1 MIGNFRRRILYPLLV
16 YGRKCTDTEPVKLAK
31 TASAVKASFAGAG
44 VQRAAS
50 PLCRGAG
57 AAAHCWGQGATPI
70 GGLRAASLIGSR
82 VKRLA
87 QGKLMPASTCT
98 GYITCRRIAGFCS
111 FAAESPLGEILR
123 NGGKCY
129 LKLTRHNGRA
139 GKNGTYNP
147 KHNDRRFDV
156 ENSDHIDTERAKQ
169 NIYWDC
175 FNGYRTFAD
184 REEEPE
190 LAATFEEVE
199 QLYYVQKYSPFVE
212 GQNARN
218 AQTRHTER
226 NRSIEEIRMNKKT
239 CPEETVYQIGNMEEY
254 VSPEVLLQVV
264 TEFIAELNRRFGS
277 HIHTLDWALHLDE
290 STPHIHERH
299 VFDCE
304 NKYGE
309 LFPQQEKA
317 LEALGFELPE
327 PEKKP
332 SRYNNRKMV
341 FDSACRVLL
350 FEVAKKHGLH
360 LEEEPEYGGRKYL
373 EKQDFILAKQKER
386 MAAQGEIIEQQQTV
400 ISEQLGAILH
410 QNQALSENAKE
421 IAMQGEKLEKLTLK
435 LEDVEQLIDDVSDIA
450 YDKAVE
456 VVTDTVRIETH
467 QEDMRLVDET
477 KRWLLS
483 LERKAPLKQREF
495 AVKYLDSVMGKI
507 GNAMKT
513 ALHRIQQK
521 LMQPDM
527 RNAGKQQVKEQAR
540 ESILEKLKRN
550 QRKVDQEN
558 AARKQA
564 RQNARSQE
572 TEL

>member
-1 MIGNFRRRILYPLLV
+1 M
-16 YGRKCTDTEPVKLAK
+16 
-31 TASAVKASFAGAG
+31 
-44 VQRAAS
+44 
-50 PLCRGAG
+50 
-57 AAAHCWGQGATPI
+57 
-70 GGLRAASLIGSR
+70 
-82 VKRLA
+82 
-87 QGKLMPASTCT
+87 
-98 GYITCRRIAGFCS
+98 
-111 FAAESPLGEILR
+111 
-123 NGGKCY
+123 
-129 LKLTRHNGRA
+129 
-139 GKNGTYNP
+139 
-147 KHNDRRFDV
+147 
-156 ENSDHIDTERAKQ
+156 
-169 NIYWDC
+169 
-175 FNGYRTFAD
+175 
-184 REEEPE
+184 
-190 LAATFEEVE
+190 
-199 QLYYVQKYSPFVE
+199 
-212 GQNARN
+212 
-218 AQTRHTER
+218 
-226 NRSIEEIRMNKKT
+226 
-239 CPEETVYQIGNMEEY
+239 
-254 VSPEVLLQVV
+254 
-264 TEFIAELNRRFGS
+264 
-277 HIHTLDWALHLDE
+277 
-290 STPHIHERH
+290 
-299 VFDCE
+299 
-304 NKYGE
+304 
-309 LFPQQEKA
+309 
-317 LEALGFELPE
+317 
-327 PEKKP
+327 
-332 SRYNNRKMV
+332 
-341 FDSACRVLL
+341 LL

-507 GNAMKT
+507 CNAMKT

>member
-1 MIGNFRRRILYPLLV
+1 
-16 YGRKCTDTEPVKLAK
+16 
-31 TASAVKASFAGAG
+31 
-44 VQRAAS
+44 
-50 PLCRGAG
+50 
-57 AAAHCWGQGATPI
+57 
-70 GGLRAASLIGSR
+70 
-82 VKRLA
+82 
-87 QGKLMPASTCT
+87 
-98 GYITCRRIAGFCS
+98 
-111 FAAESPLGEILR
+111 
-123 NGGKCY
+123 
-129 LKLTRHNGRA
+129 
-139 GKNGTYNP
+139 
-147 KHNDRRFDV
+147 
-156 ENSDHIDTERAKQ
+156 
-169 NIYWDC
+169 
-175 FNGYRTFAD
+175 
-184 REEEPE
+184 
-190 LAATFEEVE
+190 
-199 QLYYVQKYSPFVE
+199 
-212 GQNARN
+212 
-218 AQTRHTER
+218 
-226 NRSIEEIRMNKKT
+226 
-239 CPEETVYQIGNMEEY
+239 
-254 VSPEVLLQVV
+254 
-264 TEFIAELNRRFGS
+264 
-277 HIHTLDWALHLDE
+277 
-290 STPHIHERH
+290 
-299 VFDCE
+299 
-304 NKYGE
+304 
-309 LFPQQEKA
+309 
-317 LEALGFELPE
+317 
-327 PEKKP
+327 
-332 SRYNNRKMV
+332 MV

-558 AARKQA
+558 ACK
-564 RQNARSQE
+564 
-572 TEL
+572 TCLC